1 LARAGTKL
9 KEQAEYLSRQYH
21 CVVTNPPY
29 MGSKGMNSELRQFV
43 ESKFIKSKSDLMA
56 TFIERGLAF
65 TLENGRFALI
75 NQHSWM
81 FLSTYLELRPLLI
94 DNFQIE
100 SMFHLGPRTFP
111 EIGGEVVQNTTLVF
125 GKYKPIH
132 KGIYVRL
139 TDYENTHVKEKKA
152 IEAINKPSCEWLY
165 ISNQLN
171 FDKIPNTPIAYWVRA
186 ELFSVFENEKLHKYA
201 TPRAGMIT
209 GNNEKFV
216 RFWWEVSQ
224 SMLMT
229 DAKSRTDANNS
240 NKIWFPYQKGGSF
253 RKWFGNKDYVVNWQN
268 DGNLLRTTKNEN
280 GKVPAHAFNEEYIFR
295 ANVNWSAVASG
306 NFSARITKFGSL
318 FDAGGSSAFPENSDH
333 VYPIAAYL
341 NSTLVRELL
350 QIINPTLNFQAWE
363 IGNLPF
369 KAELFENAELIRN
382 VEKAYQLEEYDWN
395 TSELSWSFN
404 SIDYLNINLEIRI
417 AYNKHIEKFI
427 QISNQLLETE
437 KEINNSILNLF
448 EIRDGKNVELE
459 ELTLIRNY
467 NKTVNSVDTLN
478 IVFSQLSQ
486 EFLSY
491 SIGCIFGRYSLDK
504 PALILANQ
512 GETLQDFLK
521 QVPHPT
527 FMPDEDNI
535 IPVLDGE
542 WFTDDIVGRFKVFLK
557 AAFGKEHFE
566 ENLKYIEETINKD
579 IRKYFVKDFYNDHIK
594 RYKKRPIYW
603 MFSSPKGH
611 FKALIYMHRYQP
623 DLCSKML
630 NDYLQA
636 FISKLEAAKQT
647 QTMLSLREDIS
658 AREKTIAI
666 KEIDKYEAMLKD
678 CREYEKT
685 LFTIA
690 TQKISIDLDDGVK
703 VNYRNSKRC

>member
-1 LARAGTKL
+1 
-9 KEQAEYLSRQYH
+9 
-21 CVVTNPPY
+21 
-29 MGSKGMNSELRQFV
+29 
-43 ESKFIKSKSDLMA
+43 
-56 TFIERGLAF
+56 
-65 TLENGRFALI
+65 
-75 NQHSWM
+75 
-81 FLSTYLELRPLLI
+81 
-94 DNFQIE
+94 
-100 SMFHLGPRTFP
+100 MFHLGPRTFP

-417 AYNKHIEKFI
+417 AY
-427 QISNQLLETE
+427 
-437 KEINNSILNLF
+437 
-448 EIRDGKNVELE
+448 
-459 ELTLIRNY
+459 Y

-542 WFTDDIVGRFKVFLK
+542 WFTMI
-557 AAFGKEHFE
+557 
-566 ENLKYIEETINKD
+566 
-579 IRKYFVKDFYNDHIK
+579 
-594 RYKKRPIYW
+594 
-603 MFSSPKGH
+603 
-611 FKALIYMHRYQP
+611 
-623 DLCSKML
+623 
-630 NDYLQA
+630 
-636 FISKLEAAKQT
+636 
-647 QTMLSLREDIS
+647 
-658 AREKTIAI
+658 
-666 KEIDKYEAMLKD
+666 
-678 CREYEKT
+678 
-685 LFTIA
+685 
-690 TQKISIDLDDGVK
+690 
-703 VNYRNSKRC
+703 